1 MKPTHTMPKPLH
13 PMRPPTTTLA
23 LCAALL
29 LGACAS
35 NTADLPPFPAD
46 ALPPPN
52 LQADGGKAGI
62 VTLRVVV
69 QFSNTNANK
78 TATTQSFDDDTFVT
92 TLQVH
97 SQVPMHYIAAVS
109 ADTHVYGLELPG
121 GQDPA
126 PAVQRLR
133 ALPSV
138 ARAELDDP
146 KAKAH

>member
-1 MKPTHTMPKPLH
+1 MNTLRHAPL
-13 PMRPPTTTLA
+13 PWGTTALA
-23 LCAALL
+23 LALTLL

-35 NTADLPPFPAD
+35 SNTANLPPFAAD

-52 LQADGGKAGI
+52 LLADEGKAG
-62 VTLRVVV
+62 VATVRVVV

-78 TATTQSFDDDTFVT
+78 TATTQSFDDATFVT

-97 SQVPMHYIAAVS
+97 SEVLMHYISAVS
-109 ADTHVYGLELPG
+109 ADTHVYGLDLYR

-126 PAVQRLR
+126 AALQRLR

-138 ARAELDDP
+138 ARVELDNI